1 MKKLF
6 LIGILLC
13 SAIILVGAQDG
24 FATPIY
30 EEMCINCHGSGFGS
44 PLHAIH
50 TGQACTICHP
60 GAAGALPIPSST
72 CIVCHPPADPGLC
85 PLIND
90 SRAGAAHGENCLS
103 CHVDCRNPQPPAND
117 DCENATSIT
126 ILPFTAFSNTREAT
140 PSTDDP
146 TDCYGTN
153 ASVWYKLTSITD
165 IRIQVDTSSS
175 NYDTVVAVYEG
186 TCGSFNLIACSDN
199 PCLTLDV
206 RAGVTYYFMV
216 TSWYDSIGSDLV
228 FSVDVAPPPPPPL
241 TIDLQV
247 DPVNFVNNGITT
259 VSGTM
264 NSSAPLDYGYVE
276 IQVRQKA
283 GRVFITGYGSS
294 SIYIDP
300 ADGVAR
306 WTVQVSGDIGP
317 FKAGKV
323 TVSTGYAYGCTYGGA
338 CDYGICANA
347 PAVSTTVRLQNS
359 KQ

>member
-60 GAAGALPIPSST
+60 GAAGALPIPSSN
-72 CIVCHPPADPGLC
+72 CIVCHPPADTGLC

-153 ASVWYKLTSITD
+153 ASVWYKLTSIAD

-216 TSWYDSIGSDLV
+216 TSWYDSIGGDLV

-241 TIDLQV
+241 TFDLKV
-247 DPVNFVNNGITT
+247 DEVNFVNNGITT
-259 VSGTM
+259 VSGTV
-264 NSSAPLDYGYVE
+264 NSSVPMNGNVSV
-276 IQVRQKA
+276 QVRQKA
-283 GRVFITGYGSS
+283 GRVFITGYNN
-294 SIYIDP
+294 IYT
-300 ADGVAR
+300 DGVTR
-306 WTVQVSGDIGP
+306 WTVQVSGDIGL
-317 FKAGKV
+317 FKAGKA
-323 TVSTGYAYGCTYGGA
+323 TVRAYAQGCTYDQCGN
-338 CDYGICANA
+338 YYECAGTPEVFTN
-347 PAVSTTVRLQNS
+347 VRLQNS